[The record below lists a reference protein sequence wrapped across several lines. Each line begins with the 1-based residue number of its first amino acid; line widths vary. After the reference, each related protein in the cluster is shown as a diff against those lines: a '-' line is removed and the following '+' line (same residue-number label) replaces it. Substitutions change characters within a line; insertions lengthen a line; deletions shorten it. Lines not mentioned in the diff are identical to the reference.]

1 MSDPR
6 PQIEIREMTIEDIAP
21 VYALGERLFTAD
33 RWTNLYRTWD
43 EHEVINN
50 YVSDPETSLV
60 ADLDDEVVGFA
71 LGTMIDKRRSAWMY
85 GYVLWFGV
93 DPTRRGFGIGER
105 LLKRLTETFIRD
117 GARMLLVDTD
127 AENEGAIRFFQRHG
141 FGNLQDHVYMSKN
154 LTKHPA
160 YEKLREQEREEERRR
175 ASAREPRGVKAVKP
189 ARKGT

>member
-1 MSDPR
+1 MS
-6 PQIEIREMTIEDIAP
+6 IEDLAP

-50 YVSDPETSLV
+50 YVSDPDTSLV
-60 ADLDDEVVGFA
+60 ADLDDRVVGFA

-85 GYVLWFGV
+85 GYVMWFGV
-93 DPTRRGFGIGER
+93 DPEFRGHGIGER
-105 LLKRLTETFIRD
+105 LLKKLTDSFIRE

-127 AENEGAIRFFQRHG
+127 AENLGAIRFFQRNG

-154 LTKHPA
+154 LTGSAA
-160 YEKLREQEREEERRR
+160 YEKHREQEREREEGRRKEETKPKR
-175 ASAREPRGVKAVKP
+175 AKP
-189 ARKGT
+189 